1 MPYTF
6 SPELSRLVQQQM
18 SSGQY
23 DSEDDLLVEAIHA
36 LSDLRNRHEQLR
48 GEIRSR
54 LEKAGKGHSNPLDR
68 DTFKVEARRRLAE
81 ES

>member
-1 MPYTF
+1 MPNTF

-23 DSEDDLLVEAIHA
+23 KSEDDLLVEAIHA
-36 LSDLRNRHEQLR
+36 LEDLRKRHERLR
-48 GEIRSR
+48 GEVRGR
-54 LEKAGKGHSNPLDR
+54 LERAGKGYSHPLDR
-68 DTFKVEARRRLAE
+68 DTFKAEARRRLAE

>member
-23 DSEDDLLVEAIHA
+23 KSEDDLLVEAIHA
-36 LSDLRNRHEQLR
+36 LSDLRKRHEQLR

-54 LEKAGKGHSNPLDR
+54 LEKASKGHSKPLDR